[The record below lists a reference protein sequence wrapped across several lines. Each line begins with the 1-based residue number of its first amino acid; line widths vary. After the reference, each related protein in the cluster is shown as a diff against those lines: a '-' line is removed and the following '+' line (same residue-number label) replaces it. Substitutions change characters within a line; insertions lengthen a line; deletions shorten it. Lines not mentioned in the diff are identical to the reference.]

1 MNMNRLTKIKI
12 KYKHCDNLINLHM
25 NPKNT
30 SMNGCMFVLSLL
42 ILTSLATDH
51 ELDPIIGLDLRTKED
66 LW

>member
-1 MNMNRLTKIKI
+1 MNMNWLTKIKI
-12 KYKHCDNLINLHM
+12 KYKRDNLLNLHM

-51 ELDPIIGLDLRTKED
+51 EIDPIIGLDLRTKED